1 MAACASVEFY
11 AVSELAKWLEHRA
24 RDYPRAKALIEDALA
39 GNNNFSEDERE
50 SLLHRLKRLN
60 ARLENIPK
68 ERMKNESD

>member
-1 MAACASVEFY
+1 VEFY

-24 RDYPRAKALIEDALA
+24 RDYPQAKTLIERMLNQ
-39 GNNNFSEDERE
+39 GNTFSADERE

-68 ERMKNESD
+68 ERMKNESDSSD